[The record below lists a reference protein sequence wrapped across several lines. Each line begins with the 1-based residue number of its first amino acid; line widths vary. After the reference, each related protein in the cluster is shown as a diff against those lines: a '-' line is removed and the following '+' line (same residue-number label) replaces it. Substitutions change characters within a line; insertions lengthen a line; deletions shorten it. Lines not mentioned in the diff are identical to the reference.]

1 MASRSEIEL
10 LIHTGPGTPCGDL
23 MRRYWQPVAL
33 ASELPPDG
41 DPLPVKLLG
50 EELVLFRDDRGR
62 PGLLDRFCAHRG
74 VDLSYGR
81 CDPGGLRCLYHGWLY
96 DVDGTCLEQPAEP
109 AGSTFHK
116 RIRQT
121 AYPCRET
128 GDLIFAYLG
137 PGEPPELP
145 ELDFYLAPDSHR
157 VVSKI
162 FQESNYLQA
171 LEGTFD
177 QSHLSILHRVP
188 PADVAIKAVTLEE
201 SAKSHYALLSEDV
214 APRIETER
222 THFGFREYVSRKAPE
237 GEYLKVETFV
247 LPNLG
252 VVPGAAAGRGGYQ
265 GNFHVP
271 IDDFSHWK
279 YYIKF
284 REDGPLDP
292 ATSNEGS
299 YGGEALTPDF
309 RSPRNAENRYLQDRK
324 VMKQHPFVTG
334 MGRGF
339 AFHDTWAVE
348 SPGPIVD
355 RTKEHLSY
363 TDKAVI
369 VLRQTLLEAIAQ
381 MQSDTLPAQSRDGS
395 DILAIGDVVPPGTDH
410 EAYLAA
416 KIAAR
421 RDARS
426 SFAAKS

>member
-1 MASRSEIEL
+1 MATRSEIDL
-10 LIHTGPGTPCGDL
+10 LVHTGPGTPCGEL

-33 ASELPPDG
+33 ASELPTDAE
-41 DPLPVKLLG
+41 PLAIKILG

-62 PGLLDRFCAHRG
+62 VGLLDRFCAHRG
-74 VDLSYGR
+74 VDLTYGR

-96 DVDGTCLEQPAEP
+96 DIEGNCLEQPAEP
-109 AGSTFHK
+109 AGSTFYQ

-121 AYPCRET
+121 AYPCREA

-145 ELDFYLAPDSHR
+145 ELDFFLAPSSHR
-157 VVSKI
+157 AVSKI
-162 FQESNYLQA
+162 FQNSNYLQA

-188 PADVAIKAVTLEE
+188 PADVATKAVVLEE
-201 SAKSHYALLSEDV
+201 SAKNHYELLSEDV

-252 VVPGAAAGRGGYQ
+252 VVPGASGGRGGYQ

-271 IDDFSHWK
+271 IDDVSHWK
-279 YYIKF
+279 YYVKF
-284 REDGPLDP
+284 REDAPFDP
-292 ATSNEGS
+292 KTANEGS
-299 YGGEALTPDF
+299 YGGEELAPGF
-309 RSPRNAENRYLQDRK
+309 RSPRNAENRYLQDRA
-324 VMKQHPFVTG
+324 VMRHYPFVTG

-339 AFHDTWAVE
+339 AMHDTWAVE

-369 VLRQTLLEAIAQ
+369 ALRQTLLEGIAQ
-381 MQSDTLPAQSRDGS
+381 VQSGTLEPPRRDGS
-395 DILAIGDVVPPGTDH
+395 DILAIGDVVPPHTDH
-410 EAYLAA
+410 AEYLAA

-421 RDARS
+421 REARTQL
-426 SFAAKS
+426 AAS

>member
-1 MASRSEIEL
+1 MATQSEIDL
-10 LIHTGPGTPCGDL
+10 LIHTGPGTPCGEL

-33 ASELPPDG
+33 ASELPIDAE
-41 DPLPVKLLG
+41 PLPVKILG

-62 PGLLDRFCAHRG
+62 AGLLDRYCAHRG
-74 VDLSYGR
+74 VDLTYGR

-96 DVDGTCLEQPAEP
+96 DIEGNCLEQPAEP
-109 AGSTFHK
+109 AGSTFYK

-121 AYPCRET
+121 AYPCREA

-137 PGEPPELP
+137 PGEPPEFP
-145 ELDFYLAPDSHR
+145 ELDFFLAPSSHR
-157 VVSKI
+157 AVAKI
-162 FQESNYLQA
+162 FQSSNYLQA

-188 PADVAIKAVTLEE
+188 PADVATKAITLQE
-201 SAKSHYALLSEDV
+201 SAKNHYQLLSEDV

-252 VVPGAAAGRGGYQ
+252 VVPGASGGRGGYQ

-271 IDDFSHWK
+271 IDDVTHWK
-279 YYIKF
+279 YYVKF
-284 REDGPLDP
+284 REDGPFDP
-292 ATSNEGS
+292 KTANEGS
-299 YGGEALTPDF
+299 FGGEELEPDF
-309 RSPRNAENRYLQDRK
+309 RSPRNAENRYLQDRA
-324 VMKQHPFVTG
+324 VMRQHPFVTG

-339 AFHDTWAVE
+339 AMHDTWAVE

-369 VLRQTLLEAIAQ
+369 ALRQTILDGIAQ
-381 MQSDTLPAQSRDGS
+381 MQAGSLEPQRRDGS
-395 DILAIGDVVPPGTDH
+395 DILAIGDVVPAGTDH
-410 EAYLAA
+410 AEYLAA

-421 RDARS
+421 REARTPLT
-426 SFAAKS
+426 AR